1 MTKNERIRALK
12 AADPETYDWIE
23 DIWESIFPEDD
34 EIEAEN
40 PDEWNLMNRKT
51 DEEKAAVGYEV

>member
-12 AADPETYDWIE
+12 AADPETYEWIE
-23 DIWESIFPEDD
+23 DIWDSIFEDG
-34 EIEAEN
+34 ESEN

-51 DEEKAAVGYEV
+51 DEEKAVVAYEV

>member
-12 AADPETYDWIE
+12 AADPETFDWI
-23 DIWESIFPEDD
+23 DDFWEFVFPEDATD
-34 EIEAEN
+34 AEN

-51 DEEKAAVGYEV
+51 DEEKAVVGYEV